1 MPLSGRANAAKAISF
16 YADDAVMMLDQ
27 GSLLEGKQAIQGL
40 LEAMI
45 NAKLLPVTKT
55 IIEARTSGDLGFVAG
70 TLTFR
75 MGGGPSI
82 AAKGIS
88 FWKRVNGQWKIA
100 YDILNR
106 TGAPP
111 KP

>member
-1 MPLSGRANAAKAISF
+1 
-16 YADDAVMMLDQ
+16 MMLDQ

-88 FWKRVNGQWKIA
+88 VWKRVNGQWKIA

-106 TGAPP
+106 TTAPP
-111 KP
+111 KQ